1 MSNAARLDL
10 ARELHDGIAQ
20 DLIALG
26 YEIDL
31 LLAHSD
37 PSNQSRKEI
46 RGLRFRVDEMISKV
60 RREMYELR
68 DLKMESVQDYL
79 SKNSQQLC
87 GSVLTKFYIEDFFI
101 NEVIGDN
108 IKVIATELLRNSVSH
123 ARASEI
129 ELHLSQIENHIY
141 LEVRDNGIGGVT
153 MESSRLGLIGI
164 QERVESFGGTF
175 FYQST
180 ELGTRISITL

>member
-1 MSNAARLDL
+1 MKVDSSTAQHLKMKEPKARVGYVKYRDLGCVPAPLAEKYRASTLQRFRFVVLDL
-10 ARELHDGIAQ
+10 GAWVLTIFFYLG
-20 DLIALG
+20 LILVQ
-26 YEIDL
+26 EIDKCF
-31 LLAHSD
+31 SD
-37 PSNQSRKEI
+37 I
-46 RGLRFRVDEMISKV
+46 H
-60 RREMYELR
+60 
-68 DLKMESVQDYL
+68 
-79 SKNSQQLC
+79 
-87 GSVLTKFYIEDFFI
+87 FFI

-164 QERVESFGGTF
+164 QE
-175 FYQST
+175 
-180 ELGTRISITL
+180 